1 MRSPSKMGTRLKPS
15 SSTRRHVAASSAAFA
30 SNAKT
35 RSRGTITSR
44 TLVVLRLMA
53 PRTRSASS
61 SVNGSARP
69 PSFAIS
75 RSTSTSASTCG
86 ARAGLDRER
95 PRRRGSRGVAAAR
108 LHGVAAARLHGVAR
122 SSPRNVAAEAS
133 PQLVFTECPRRSRG
147 VATTR
152 LHGLYSSSRTIQVAA
167 AASPRFIGDV
177 SARPKVLPGG
187 SSAWIP
193 RGGAC
198 LRARTWDT
206 RSERGARGSN
216 ERSAQRPPR
225 SGASWGP

>member
-133 PQLVFTECPRRSRG
+133 PQLVSTECPRRSRG

-152 LHGLYSSSRTIQVAA
+152 LHGLYSSSRPIQVAA